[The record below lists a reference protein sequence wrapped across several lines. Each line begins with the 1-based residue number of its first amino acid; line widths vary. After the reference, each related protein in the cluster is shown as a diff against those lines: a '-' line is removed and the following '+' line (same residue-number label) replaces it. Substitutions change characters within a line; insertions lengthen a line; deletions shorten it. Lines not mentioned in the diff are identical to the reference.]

1 MKKLLF
7 VGCAVMFSAAVMAQA
22 GPTAV
27 CDAQGKPAAVVG
39 GDTSGTYFVRTPFNP
54 TCSPNT
60 HMTYEQTSAELW
72 AAAAS
77 TKGGNV
83 FGGSTNGGS
92 TKSLAACNGGKT
104 CGSNTT
110 TAVTANMTAAKNV
123 GFTN

>member
-1 MKKLLF
+1 MKKFLF
-7 VGCAVMFSAAVMAQA
+7 AGCAALLSSVVLAQA

-27 CDAQGKPAAVVG
+27 CTATGKPAAVVG
-39 GDTSGTYFVRTPFNP
+39 GDTSGTYFVRSNFNP

-92 TKSLAACNGGKT
+92 TKALAPCNQGKT
-104 CGSNTT
+104 CGDQTT
-110 TAVTANMTAAKNV
+110 AAVTANMTAAKNV